1 MIVPWI
7 STNVPELVKYSLTSG
22 LFWLIVLLDAVGC
35 GAIIQP
41 RD

>member
-1 MIVPWI
+1 MIVLWI